1 MSIANEC
8 FLVSI
13 TVGKWAGYKLD
24 KEASAQTARNANA
37 DVDAIKV
44 SKHLVSQDVIRKINT
59 LDAQLRNHVKKY
71 SLPWK
76 ESGDR
81 IMPRRVYQQFIAE
94 HAKIK
99 ADFEAAVDEMIE
111 NHYVPE
117 RARARFRLGDLFK
130 ESDYPEPHQLRR
142 KFYVNVEIDP
152 VTEGAGDFR
161 VKMSNKAET
170 EEMKA
175 EVEKQ
180 FTDRIN
186 RALGEVWD
194 TVSAVVSHFADSM
207 NDPEKR
213 FTVGTLEKVQG
224 LVDKIG
230 VMNITGDEKLN
241 EIADK
246 IADRLSGFTADELRS
261 DAKTRKRAAKEAQ
274 KIIDDM
280 SGLMNAFR
288 KAS

>member
-1 MSIANEC
+1 MSIASEC
-8 FLVSI
+8 FLVNI

-24 KEASAQTARNANA
+24 KEASAETAHRANA
-37 DVDAIKV
+37 EVDAIKV
-44 SKHLVSQDVIRKINT
+44 SKHLVSQEVIRKIST

-81 IMPRRVYQQFIAE
+81 IMPRRVYQQFIME
-94 HAKIK
+94 HAKLK
-99 ADFEAAVDEMIE
+99 EDYFAAVDDMIE

-130 ESDYPEPHQLRR
+130 ESDYPEPHQLKRR
-142 KFYVNVEIDP
+142 FYVTLEIDP
-152 VTEGAGDFR
+152 VTESNDFR

-180 FTDRIN
+180 FNDRIN
-186 RALGEVWD
+186 RALGEVWE
-194 TVSAVVSHFADSM
+194 AVEKAVSHFAESM

-213 FTVGTLEKVQG
+213 FTANTLEKVQG
-224 LVDKIG
+224 MVDKIS
-230 VMNITGDEKLN
+230 VMNVANDPGLN
-241 EIADK
+241 EVADK
-246 IADRLSGFTADELRS
+246 IAERLSGFTADELRN

-274 KIIDDM
+274 KIVEDM
-280 SGLMNAFR
+280 GGLMNAF
-288 KAS
+288 KKVT